1 MDMLASRTAA
11 GGDMDTGPIE
21 LDSAA
26 MRMDPTPGQARET
39 AHRILDAAA
48 ALICERGIERMTT
61 TDVAV
66 AAGVSVGTVYRYFAD
81 REALI
86 RTLYERN
93 VARMRE
99 ALVDAAVTSHG
110 SLAADV
116 RALLDTYVRMH
127 RTIPAYQSV
136 RTWQWLLPEARADR
150 AIAVEAAARDL
161 VSVLAPRHGVALTA
175 EHRADLVAAIQRT
188 DAIVLTAFL
197 DDPDMDDEAVTQVA
211 DVVESMLSQAIRAA
225 IGR

>member
-1 MDMLASRTAA
+1 
-11 GGDMDTGPIE
+11 MDTGPIE

-26 MRMDPTPGQARET
+26 MRVDPTPGQATET
-39 AHRILDAAA
+39 AHRLLDAAA
-48 ALICERGIERMTT
+48 SLIWDRGIERLTT
-61 TDVAV
+61 TDVA
-66 AAGVSVGTVYRYFAD
+66 ARARVSVGTVYRYFED

-93 VARMRE
+93 VMRMRD

-127 RTIPAYQSV
+127 RTIPAYQPV
-136 RTWQWLLPEARADR
+136 RAWQWLLPEARADR

-161 VSVLAPRHGVALTA
+161 VAVLAPRHGVVLTPA
-175 EHRADLVAAIQRT
+175 RRTELVAAIQRT
-188 DAIVLTAFL
+188 DAIVLAAFL
-197 DDPDMDDEAVTQVA
+197 DDPGMDDEAIAQLGA
-211 DVVESMLSQAIRAA
+211 IVESMLTQAIREA
-225 IGR
+225 IEG